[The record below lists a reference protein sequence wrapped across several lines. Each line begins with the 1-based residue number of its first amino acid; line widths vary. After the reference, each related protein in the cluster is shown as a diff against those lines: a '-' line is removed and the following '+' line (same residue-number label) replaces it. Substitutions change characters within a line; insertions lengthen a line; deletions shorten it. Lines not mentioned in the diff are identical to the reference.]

1 MNVTASANEQP
12 RSTLTSMSD
21 PYQEAFDDVC
31 LKESIRLIVLNFQ
44 LDKCPQCNGTGYAN
58 NGDIDRPCPSC
69 YPNLK

>member
-1 MNVTASANEQP
+1 
-12 RSTLTSMSD
+12 MSD